1 MDLPG
6 DTAVTLN
13 RGLRAC
19 WGIMGNQGKQ
29 IQDGG
34 RALPVLGCFRIVRS
48 FSFVNRKTD
57 VKNSSIGDF
66 SDS

>member
-1 MDLPG
+1 
-6 DTAVTLN
+6 
-13 RGLRAC
+13 
-19 WGIMGNQGKQ
+19 
-29 IQDGG
+29 
-34 RALPVLGCFRIVRS
+34 LPVLDCFRIVRS

>member
-34 RALPVLGCFRIVRS
+34 RALRVMLAKRV
-48 FSFVNRKTD
+48 
-57 VKNSSIGDF
+57 
-66 SDS
+66 